1 MQKIIDKAI
10 LPDGTKIQ
18 FEDWHSEN
26 TKALDEWGVN
36 HNTTPDGYHTDWGE
50 FSKDITLH
58 GKSYA
63 MKQYNRG
70 KYTVK
75 DE

>member
-1 MQKIIDKAI
+1 MVNAVCFIVFLLIVYGM
-10 LPDGTKIQ
+10 P
-18 FEDWHSEN
+18 H
-26 TKALDEWGVN
+26 LDEWGVS